1 MKQNL
6 NILHVEDSPED
17 CELVQHLLRNGG
29 FDCTIKRIET
39 RSELLDALEKTEYDL
54 ILSDCSLPQFHG
66 LQALQLAHAM
76 KPETPFIFVSGTI
89 GEEIAIESLHD
100 GATDYVLKHRL
111 SRLVPA
117 VRRALE
123 EIRERTM
130 RHEME
135 EKLHQ
140 ARRMEAVG
148 TLAGGLV
155 HDFNNLLQV
164 IKMNA
169 ALLPMELNNPAHVLK
184 IAENLAKTSER
195 GANLMRELTA
205 FARSADTRLTSVDLI
220 QEINK
225 TACSV
230 GALLPA
236 NVKLTLQLESELPA
250 VRADPDQL
258 DRIVT
263 NLVINARDALPE
275 GGTITLGAETV
286 QCEPTAPQHGKSG
299 NAFYACLKIIDNGTG
314 MDETARKRAF
324 EPFFTTKPVGKGTG
338 LGLAVVFGLMQVNN
352 GFIDLQSTLGK
363 GTTISLFFP
372 LEAGAKMDPEK
383 VKKIQLV
390 QFPDISQPKKI
401 EKIEE
406 QMNGSIS
413 MEP

>member
-17 CELVQHLLRNGG
+17 SELVQHLLHDGG
-29 FDCTIKRIET
+29 FDCNIQRIEN
-39 RSELLDALEKTEYDL
+39 RRELLDALDKSEFDL
-54 ILSDCSLPQFHG
+54 ILSDCTLPQFHG

-117 VRRALE
+117 VRRALSE
-123 EIRERTM
+123 VKERSM
-130 RHEME
+130 RREME
-135 EKLHQ
+135 EKLQQ

-184 IAENLAKTSER
+184 ISENLTKTSDR
-195 GANLMRELTA
+195 GSSLMRELTA
-205 FARSADTRLTSVDLI
+205 FARSAETRLVSVDLI
-220 QEINK
+220 RELNK
-225 TACSV
+225 TACLL
-230 GALLPA
+230 GTLLPP
-236 NVKLTLQLESELPA
+236 NVKLTLQLETDLPA
-250 VRADPDQL
+250 IFADPDQL
-258 DRIVT
+258 DRMVT

-275 GGTITLGAETV
+275 GGKIIISAETV
-286 QCEPTAPQHGKSG
+286 QCESRAPQPRKE
-299 NAFYACLKIIDNGTG
+299 NAYYVCLKIADNGTG
-314 MDETARKRAF
+314 MDELAQKRAF

-352 GFIDLQSTLGK
+352 GFIDLHSKLGE
-363 GTTISLFFP
+363 GTAISLFFP
-372 LEAGAKMDPEK
+372 LSADAEIHPEK
-383 VKKIQLV
+383 IRKIQLI
-390 QFPDISQPKKI
+390 QFPENAQTKMPADNRDSAD
-401 EKIEE
+401 
-406 QMNGSIS
+406 GSITT
-413 MEP
+413 EP